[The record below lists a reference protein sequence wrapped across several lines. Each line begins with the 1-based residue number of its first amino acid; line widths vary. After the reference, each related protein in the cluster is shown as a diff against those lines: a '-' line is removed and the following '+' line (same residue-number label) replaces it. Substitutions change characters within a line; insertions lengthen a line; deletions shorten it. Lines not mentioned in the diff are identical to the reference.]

1 MLRVQ
6 VAGRFVSQHNPGL
19 MHNRACYRYPLLLT
33 PRQLTRSMSRAM
45 IHADEGQHFR
55 NSFSNSA
62 AFIASQQQ
70 REGDIFFNGQTGNKM
85 KGLKDD
91 SDALTAN

>member
-45 IHADEGQHFR
+45 IHADEGKNFGHSITNF
-55 NSFSNSA
+55 A
-62 AFIASQQQ
+62 AFIASQ
-70 REGDIFFNGQTGNKM
+70 
-85 KGLKDD
+85 
-91 SDALTAN
+91 